1 MNSNLFRLLICVSAS
16 PFTSSWGCSV
26 SVNLFYD
33 ISLVKEYFFSSV
45 PGKVLSLQHQEQP
58 IHKSPLYS
66 AQCTAHPFLLAQI
79 QMENG
84 A

>member
-1 MNSNLFRLLICVSAS
+1 
-16 PFTSSWGCSV
+16 
-26 SVNLFYD
+26 VNLFYD

-45 PGKVLSLQHQEQP
+45 PGKVLSLQYQQQP
-58 IHKSPLYS
+58 IHKSTEPLYN

-79 QMENG
+79 LMKNG